1 MPVPGLT
8 LPVWVVAAARA
19 ALGTLLGQRF
29 EPLQPLQ
36 LPDRQEALMV
46 PVVSSAPLA
55 DGNQALA
62 ISHCDP
68 GEGLDLTRQL
78 EVWVLAQWSPLPEPR
93 IALLAGE
100 GVGRLKATGDL
111 CISAFA
117 RDLLDRNLLP
127 LLPDDRTLQLEV
139 VLPRGREL
147 ATRTSNAAF
156 GVVDG
161 LALIGLQAE
170 VQRSAAPD
178 QLQQVL
184 ERLQAICVHDDFQ
197 GRITLAIG
205 ENGVDLARQ
214 FGLTPLLKV
223 GNWIGPVLVAAA
235 EAGVQDLLLLG
246 YHGKLIKLAGGVF
259 HTHHHLAD
267 PRSEVLTALGLDAGL
282 NVSQLQRLRRA
293 ASVHQALHELEA
305 DDASSADQLWSH
317 LADQVER
324 RSAAYVARYGNWSM
338 RIGAVLF
345 DRSRRLR
352 RRGPV
357 AEERF
362 FTLMD

>member
-1 MPVPGLT
+1 
-8 LPVWVVAAARA
+8 
-19 ALGTLLGQRF
+19 
-29 EPLQPLQ
+29 
-36 LPDRQEALMV
+36 MV

-184 ERLQAICVHDDFQ
+184 ERLKQSVSMPTSRAGSPWRSVRTASIWP
-197 GRITLAIG
+197 GSS
-205 ENGVDLARQ
+205 ARRLCSRW
-214 FGLTPLLKV
+214 GT
-223 GNWIGPVLVAAA
+223 GS
-235 EAGVQDLLLLG
+235 
-246 YHGKLIKLAGGVF
+246 
-259 HTHHHLAD
+259 D
-267 PRSEVLTALGLDAGL
+267 PCWS
-282 NVSQLQRLRRA
+282 QRLRPA
-293 ASVHQALHELEA
+293 C
-305 DDASSADQLWSH
+305 
-317 LADQVER
+317 
-324 RSAAYVARYGNWSM
+324 
-338 RIGAVLF
+338 RICCLGITAN
-345 DRSRRLR
+345 
-352 RRGPV
+352 
-357 AEERF
+357 
-362 FTLMD
+362 